1 MYIHERTPELE
12 QLSYMHFINEDI
24 PKQEYIDRKAGKYRV
39 SPEKR
44 IKYSGNI
51 WLEAA
56 KEFIGE
62 TNYMKNVVKVMYDD
76 FVYSQEYRKHICE
89 QVNGTYN
96 ESMLN
101 IVPEAGNYSTFD
113 GDAYQ
118 NRGSKMKVL
127 ERYKKWERIDS
138 HLLILSFLKDS
149 EALKFYIDN
158 FELNDDKKRFIDEWL
173 T

>member
-1 MYIHERTPELE
+1 
-12 QLSYMHFINEDI
+12 
-24 PKQEYIDRKAGKYRV
+24 
-39 SPEKR
+39 
-44 IKYSGNI
+44 
-51 WLEAA
+51 
-56 KEFIGE
+56 
-62 TNYMKNVVKVMYDD
+62 
-76 FVYSQEYRKHICE
+76 
-89 QVNGTYN
+89 
-96 ESMLN
+96 MLN

-118 NRGSKMKVL
+118 NKGSKMKVL